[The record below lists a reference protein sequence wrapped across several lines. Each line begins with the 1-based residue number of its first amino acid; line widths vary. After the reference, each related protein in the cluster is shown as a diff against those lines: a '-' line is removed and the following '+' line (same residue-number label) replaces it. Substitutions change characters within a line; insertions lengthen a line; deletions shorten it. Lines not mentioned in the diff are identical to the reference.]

1 MLESAFCQ
9 KETPAHVF
17 SCELCQIL
25 KNIFFAEHLWVTAF
39 RPKIMLIIF
48 WDFLILEQIFL
59 SPRVKRT
66 VIRSINLVYT
76 KYLTSCRTT
85 KKLGNSKKMSK
96 VNGNIAWGLPA
107 LAKISW
113 KINWILPVVLYFT
126 WKLEFVSN
134 ILWMFVPSHL
144 YSLTN
149 CSKNF
154 VKTACKTALTGPF
167 LR

>member
-1 MLESAFCQ
+1 MLSSEFCR
-9 KETPAHVF
+9 F
-17 SCELCQIL
+17 L
-25 KNIFFAEHLWVTAF
+25 KNIFSAEHLWVTAF
-39 RPKIMLIIF
+39 RPKIMFIIF
-48 WDFLILEQIFL
+48 WDFWFL
-59 SPRVKRT
+59 SKFSFHQWVKRT
-66 VIRSINLVYT
+66 VIRTIKLVYT
-76 KYLTSCRTT
+76 KYLTSFRTT
-85 KKLGNSKKMSK
+85 KKLGKSKKMSK

-107 LAKISW
+107 LSKISW

-134 ILWMFVPSHL
+134 VLWMVVPSHL

-167 LR
+167 L